1 MAYII
6 TKTNGDTLVTV
17 PDTEKNTDYGLTLIG
32 RNYSGYG
39 VFLNDNFVSL
49 LENFA
54 NGSAPTNPLTGQVW
68 FNTTDSTL
76 QIWTSTAWKKFAYTV
91 VGTTAPSTN
100 TVAIGDFWW
109 DSAKFQLKVWTGQTT
124 FARTATGVSDGTSTV
139 LTVNTT
145 TGLAVGDT
153 VTHANISILDSVTI
167 TQILSSNQVVIGTT
181 TPVVA
186 IGEAIT
192 FTRGSGWYVVGPA
205 YTRAQNVTGAVPAT
219 ITDINSV
226 AHQVTLIYNDGK
238 VSSVIS
244 SDLEF
249 VPQASQTIEGFDT
262 IRPGF
267 QPKAFTE
274 LLISKTVV
282 VDANAAT
289 QSGGATG
296 TVIQLYTTYDLQPGD
311 FYISDN
317 VHYTSTATIQSIYAN
332 NSVFVSIPTIV
343 SAGETVTFQ
352 RGTGISQLFQG
363 TAFNSQRVQN
373 LTADAFA
380 QIGLRSNTFRGNV
393 FVNGNITVGNTF
405 SITRYTSGNISIQN
419 RQVSGNIDLIANVTG
434 VSGNTTALRV
444 EGATG
449 LVTVYANPTKP
460 LGVVTKQ
467 YVDAINDTVVNQLKA
482 NVATLIGTA
491 PVGARDFGNVYSTTT
506 NIIGN
511 LGVTTTVLNTK
522 SPIASPVFTG
532 NPQAPTPALTD
543 SDTSIATTGFT
554 NTIVGQLRANVA
566 ANVATLTDAINLRAN
581 IANPVFTG
589 VPLAP
594 TAAVETA
601 STQIATTAFVTR
613 AVENLNVATTAVM
626 VTKAPLL
633 SPALTGV
640 PTAPT
645 ASYLQNTTQ
654 IATTAFVQ
662 AVATNLNTVLTANAA
677 VQGAAIALRATI
689 ASPAFT
695 GTPTAPTP
703 TGQDSSSRIATTAFT
718 MGEISRLNTS
728 VQTIL
733 DLKANLNSPTLTG
746 DPRSVSPEYPIEP
759 ADYTKI
765 ATAGLVEQ
773 VRRAVVANV
782 NAGSDAIYTAI
793 NLKADKASPVFT
805 GTPLSVTPP
814 PADNTTKIA
823 TTAYV
828 QTELQ
833 ALTYLAPKASP
844 ALTGLPT
851 APTQPAGTNNTLIA
865 TTAFVQATVTG
876 STTLWQG
883 ARRYVSTA
891 TPLVGQGIDGDVW
904 FQV

>member
-54 NGSAPTNPLTGQVW
+54 NRSAPTNPLTGQVW
-68 FNTTDSTL
+68 FSTTDNTL
-76 QIWTSTAWKKFAYTV
+76 QVWTSTSWKKFAYTV
-91 VGTTAPSTN
+91 VGTLAPAAN
-100 TVAIGDFWW
+100 TVSIGDFWW
-109 DSAKFQLKVWTGQTT
+109 DSSNFQLKVWTGQTA
-124 FARTATGVSDGTSTV
+124 FPRTATGISNGSTNV

-145 TGLAVGDT
+145 TGLAAGDS
-153 VTHANISILDSVTI
+153 VTHAHISTIDYVVI
-167 TQILSSNQVVIGTT
+167 TQILSSNQLTISA
-181 TPVVA
+181 TPIVA
-186 IGEAIT
+186 IGDAIT
-192 FTRGSGWYVVGPA
+192 FTRGSGWYTVGPA
-205 YTRAQNVTGAVPAT
+205 YTRSQNITGAIPT
-219 ITDINSV
+219 TLTDINTV
-226 AHQVTLIYNDGK
+226 DHQVTLIYNNGK
-238 VSSVIS
+238 VGAVIS
-244 SDLEF
+244 NDLEF
-249 VPQASQTIEGFDT
+249 VPYAGDAIEGFAT

-267 QPKAFTE
+267 QPKAFTQ

-282 VDANAAT
+282 TDANAAT

-296 TVIQLYTTYDLQPGD
+296 TVIEVNTTADLRTGD

-352 RGTGISQLFQG
+352 RGTGVASLFQG
-363 TAFNSQRVQN
+363 TAYNSQRVQN

-380 QIGLRSNTFRGNV
+380 QIGLSKNTFRGNI

-405 SITRYTSGNISIQN
+405 SITRYTSGNIAIQN
-419 RQVSGNIDLIANVTG
+419 SQVSGNIDLLANVTG
-434 VSGNTTALRV
+434 VSGNLAALRV

-449 LVTVYANPTKP
+449 LITVYADPTKP

-467 YVDAINDTVVNQLKA
+467 YVDTINNTVVNQLKA
-482 NVATLIGTA
+482 NVSTLIGTA
-491 PVGARDFGNVYSTTT
+491 PVGARDFGAVYNTTT
-506 NIIGN
+506 TIIGN
-511 LGVTTTVLNTK
+511 LGTTTTTLDTK
-522 SPIASPVFTG
+522 APIASPVFTG

-543 SDTSIATTGFT
+543 ADTSIATTAYT
-554 NTIVGQLRANVA
+554 YTIMSQLRSNVA
-566 ANVATLTDAINLRAN
+566 ANVATLTAAVNLRAN
-581 IANPVFTG
+581 IADPVFTG

-594 TAAVETA
+594 TAVASVN
-601 STQIATTAFVTR
+601 STQIATTAYVTR
-613 AVENLNVATTAVM
+613 AVETLNVATTAVI

-633 SPALTGV
+633 SANLTGI

-645 ASYLQNTTQ
+645 ASRLTNTTQ
-654 IATTAFVQ
+654 IATTEFVQ
-662 AVATNLNTVLTANAA
+662 AVATNLDTTLTANAA
-677 VQGAAIALRATI
+677 VQDAQILLRAYI

-728 VQTIL
+728 VQAIL
-733 DLKANLNSPTLTG
+733 DLKSNTNSPIFTG
-746 DPRSVSPEYPIEP
+746 DPRSISPAYPIEP

-782 NAGSDAIYTAI
+782 DSGSDSIYAAIG
-793 NLKADKASPVFT
+793 LKADKASPVFT

-814 PADNTTKIA
+814 AADNTTKIA
-823 TTAYV
+823 TTAFV
-828 QTELQ
+828 QSELK
-833 ALTYLAPKASP
+833 ALSYLAPKASP
-844 ALTGLPT
+844 ALTGIPT
-851 APTQPAGTNNTLIA
+851 APTPAAGDNSTKIA
-865 TTAFVQATVTG
+865 TTEFIQTAITG
-876 STTLWQG
+876 TNTLWQG
-883 ARRYVSTA
+883 AHRYVSTS
-891 TPLVGQGIDGDVW
+891 TPLAGQGIDGDVW